1 MKNYT
6 EFTLEEIK
14 NCINVQQIEIL
25 NLYLNRV
32 KQKDIIAKLGCTR
45 GQIDTLVKKFK
56 LTRFRSRN
64 NYTLNE
70 NNLHINNLGFCYFLG
85 WFASD
90 GNLHTTNSNTDVIQ
104 FTLKDKEP
112 LQKLIQV
119 LEYTG
124 EIKEYKKLVK
134 TSGPENIYY
143 HLAIANKT
151 LVKVINNIF
160 GQDMHNKTYFISI
173 PKFDN
178 EKELLMFIRGF
189 WDGDGCFTL
198 NHANNCKSAT
208 AHCASDI
215 FRKQFC
221 EEMQKINIQVANIN
235 SKPCPE
241 IRIYKKEDFKKFVT
255 WLYSIEPELCLT
267 RKKEKAFNL
276 LQQL

>member
-14 NCINVQQIEIL
+14 CCINEQQKEIL
-25 NLYLNRV
+25 SLYLNRV
-32 KQKDIIAKLGCTR
+32 KQKDIIAKVGCTR

-70 NNLHINNLGFCYFLG
+70 DNLTINNLGFCYFLG

-90 GNLHTTNSNTDVIQ
+90 GNLHTTSSNTDVIQ

-112 LQKLIQV
+112 LQKIIQI

-124 EIKEYKKLVK
+124 EIKEYHKRVK
-134 TSGPENIYY
+134 TSGIQNIYY
-143 HLAIANKT
+143 HLAISNKE
-151 LVKVINNIF
+151 LVKAVNNIF
-160 GQDMHNKTYFISI
+160 GQDMHNKTYFVNI
-173 PKFDN
+173 PNFN
-178 EKELLMFIRGF
+178 REQELLMFIRGF

-198 NHANNCKSAT
+198 NHSNNCKSAC

-221 EEMQKINIQVANIN
+221 EKMQTLNIHSMNIN
-235 SKPCPE
+235 TKPCPE
-241 IRIYKKEDFKKFVT
+241 IRISRKDDFKKFVT
-255 WLYSIEPELCLT
+255 WLFSIEPELCLT